1 MSLPHI
7 NTSRGS
13 SPAQS
18 PCATP
23 SILGRKGLSA
33 ERKGDTKVDAVQAAL
48 DGDDDE
54 EDDVAWR
61 PVPPSR
67 TASYSAAHDAAAAID
82 IDDDADA
89 DAVNVGAIEALRSGL
104 LRAGI
109 GCEAT
114 S

>member
-18 PCATP
+18 PCGTP

-33 ERKGDTKVDAVQAAL
+33 ERQGDTKVDAVQAAL

-54 EDDVAWR
+54 DDDVAWR

-67 TASYSAAHDAAAAID
+67 TASSSVAHDVAAAID